1 MGRIVKD
8 TLREWE
14 VDDVVKVTGNCRGEP
29 SGPTAR
35 ANYQTISILCVRF
48 QLCGYIQSTAASNGI
63 RSQTPRP
70 HSQTQQLV
78 GK

>member
-1 MGRIVKD
+1 MKD

-35 ANYQTISILCVRF
+35 ANYQTTSNHVQSCL
-48 QLCGYIQSTAASNGI
+48 LGYTA
-63 RSQTPRP
+63 
-70 HSQTQQLV
+70 V
-78 GK
+78 